1 VATQRR
7 DGFTIEVV
15 LHPGDL
21 SDLLA
26 PSFPDAACRDHIDL
40 FDAAAGRPNRL
51 EVASAREIAPLTLRL
66 LTYNGQHGTPPPQ
79 VAPQTRR

>member
-1 VATQRR
+1 MATQRR

-15 LHPGDL
+15 LHSEHL

-40 FDAAAGRPNRL
+40 FYAAAGRPNRL
-51 EVASAREIAPLTLRL
+51 EVAPPPARLRL
-66 LTYNGQHGTPPPQ
+66 
-79 VAPQTRR
+79 

>member
-1 VATQRR
+1 MATQRR

-40 FDAAAGRPNRL
+40 FDGERIMNEVIYGKEAHTL
-51 EVASAREIAPLTLRL
+51 EHYFKRA
-66 LTYNGQHGTPPPQ
+66 NGITFFEL
-79 VAPQTRR
+79 A